1 MKMDSKSL
9 VAGIIIGL
17 IIGLL
22 LGLIIEAEFLLI

>member
-1 MKMDSKSL
+1 MDSKSL

>member
-22 LGLIIEAEFLLI
+22 LGLMIEAEFLLI